1 MYLQT
6 SPLYALKGH
15 KSKWLKRRTINN
27 VNDGLKET
35 QNSET
40 GVRELNDSSERNK
53 IEKRKRDKSAK
64 EIMITSQSSSY
75 GPNWAHIFR
84 Y

>member
-1 MYLQT
+1 MILQ
-6 SPLYALKGH
+6 
-15 KSKWLKRRTINN
+15 N
-27 VNDGLKET
+27 
-35 QNSET
+35 
-40 GVRELNDSSERNK
+40 NK

-84 Y
+84 YSLQYHYGLSNKSNIKVQTHIENAQTHIQIPNSLNTSLNLERY